1 MRLLSKTC
9 EICATDFQVE
19 SYRDKT
25 ARFCSRVCGNRFLAN
40 KKIGTHLSEETK
52 KKIGIATSGS
62 RGGITVVDRECLTCS
77 IPFFTRLSYVKRGQG
92 CFCSVKC
99 RVQMSKGR
107 KFSLEHLAKIS
118 GENANN
124 WQGGKTSENQIIRH
138 RKEYREWRTA
148 VYKRDNYTCQECQQ
162 IGGKLNAD
170 HIKPFAHYPELR
182 FELSNGRTLCV
193 ECHYKTDTFGHKIN
207 RVAPQLICR

>member
-1 MRLLSKTC
+1 M
-9 EICATDFQVE
+9 
-19 SYRDKT
+19 
-25 ARFCSRVCGNRFLAN
+25 
-40 KKIGTHLSEETK
+40 TK
-52 KKIGIATSGS
+52 S
-62 RGGITVVDRECLTCS
+62 CLTCNGEFKTKAS
-77 IPFFTRLSYVKRGQG
+77 LVARGQG
-92 CFCSVKC
+92 KYCGWPCYWV
-99 RVQMSKGR
+99 SKKG
-107 KFSLEHLAKIS
+107 KPSWNKGLKLSSEHLAKIS

-138 RKEYREWRTA
+138 RKEYREWRVA
-148 VYKRDNYTCQECQQ
+148 VYERDNYTCQECQK
-162 IGGKLNAD
+162 IGGNLNAD